1 MKQSGGYIRVISAP
15 GQGSTFEVFLPV
27 ADGAAS
33 PAGQPQ
39 RPQTSGGSETVL
51 GVEDDDG
58 IRAVIKRIL
67 ERAGHRVLE
76 ATNGAEALRICDAS
90 GDSVDLVLS
99 DIAMPEMQ
107 GPDLA
112 RRIRELHPRMA
123 MLLMS
128 GYAESASQ
136 QEGFLTD
143 GVEFL
148 GKPFSPDALTRK
160 IRHILDGAA

>member
-1 MKQSGGYIRVISAP
+1 YIRVISEP
-15 GQGSTFEVFLPV
+15 SEGSTFEVYLPV
-27 ADGAAS
+27 AENAAS
-33 PAGQPQ
+33 PAGQPA
-39 RPQTSGGSETVL
+39 RPATSGGSETVL
-51 GVEDDDG
+51 VVEDDDG

-76 ATNGAEALRICDAS
+76 AMNGAEALRICDAS
-90 GDSVDLVLS
+90 GDSIDLVLS

-112 RRIRELHPRMA
+112 RRIRELHPHMA